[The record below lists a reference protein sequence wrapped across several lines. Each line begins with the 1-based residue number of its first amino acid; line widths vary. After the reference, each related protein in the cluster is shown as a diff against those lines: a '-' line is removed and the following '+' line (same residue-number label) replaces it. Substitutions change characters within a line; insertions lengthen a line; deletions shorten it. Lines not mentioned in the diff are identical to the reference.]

1 MHDHNNIAQENQK
14 FRYRSRNLPHMFD
27 VDKPIFITYRL
38 KFALPQKVIDT
49 YARQKEEWT
58 RQLTELAAEEQKEM
72 LKSKDSL
79 FFAWF
84 DALLAQSPDVPR
96 LLHREEIRNIITESF
111 KRFDGVRY
119 RLMAYS
125 IMPNHVHVLILP
137 KTQEDGKIFSLQHI
151 VYTWKKFTANT
162 INKRLGRSG
171 SLWQREVYDRL
182 VRNENELNKVVDYIL
197 QNPVKAGLVNE
208 WKEWPGNY
216 LNEDVFG

>member
-1 MHDHNNIAQENQK
+1 
-14 FRYRSRNLPHMFD
+14 MFD

-38 KFALPQKVIDT
+38 KFTLPRAVIDT
-49 YARQKEEWT
+49 YARQQEEWT
-58 RQLTELAAEEQKEM
+58 RQLTELAAEEQQEM

-84 DALLAQSPDVPR
+84 DALLAKSPDVPR
-96 LLHREEIRNIITESF
+96 LLHQDEIRNIITESF
-111 KRFDGVRY
+111 KRFEGVRY
-119 RLMAYS
+119 TLLAYS

-216 LNEDVFG
+216 LNEDVLG